1 MAHLSKTDCYDL
13 VGVLCTAQYTGIMT
27 SLLSMYKLTNVG
39 SQFVLKGVLIF
50 LSEFIKLRQNKTH
63 KDKVEYVGDIYGYG
77 LCSEGSGDMLS
88 VIGIS
93 SQAC

>member
-1 MAHLSKTDCYDL
+1 M
-13 VGVLCTAQYTGIMT
+13 I
-27 SLLSMYKLTNVG
+27 NVR
-39 SQFVLKGVLIF
+39 SDFSLKGVLIF

-63 KDKVEYVGDIYGYG
+63 KDKVEYVRDIYGYRG
-77 LCSEGSGDMLS
+77 LCSDGSGDILS